1 MVLQKFQM
9 PRRVSSV
16 VEHCDAR
23 HWQVSKT
30 DVGGA
35 ARMGGKK
42 SSSCTAAAAV
52 LLTTID
58 FLYKLPAHIIEDN
71 LEYFVMVGCNL
82 GDIWKNVFSVCELTR
97 TNAQVV
103 AVHTGDFD
111 IFLMSA
117 WDLKTGR
124 VKQLHKKLGIWKLL
138 SRASAQCILP

>member
-1 MVLQKFQM
+1 MHGIGKCRRQM
-9 PRRVSSV
+9 
-16 VEHCDAR
+16 
-23 HWQVSKT
+23 W
-30 DVGGA
+30 A
-35 ARMGGKK
+35 ARQGW
-42 SSSCTAAAAV
+42 AARNHQV
-52 LLTTID
+52 VLLLLLLLTTID